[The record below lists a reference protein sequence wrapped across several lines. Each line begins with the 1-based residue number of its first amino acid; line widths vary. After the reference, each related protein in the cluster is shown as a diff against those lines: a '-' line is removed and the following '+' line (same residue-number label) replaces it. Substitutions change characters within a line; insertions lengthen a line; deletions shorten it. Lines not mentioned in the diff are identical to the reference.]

1 MIQQIMMIAMITLIV
16 AAAKKKQSR
25 WRQMTLTGGHPKGAT
40 DWLKPNTKSQPQTI
54 QIGTGEAFENDGWKI
69 PDFLEKK
76 MAQTFLII
84 FDRDPQKRPL
94 LIHQKSALMAVLLWL
109 REVSCAEHDEND
121 IESVTTDEPWELVF
135 KKGKKQFD
143 PYTMTANDISEGG
156 A

>member
-1 MIQQIMMIAMITLIV
+1 MMIAMITLIV

-40 DWLKPNTKSQPQTI
+40 DWLKPGTKVRPQTI
-54 QIGTGEAFENDGWKI
+54 QIGTGEEFENDGWKI
-69 PDFLEKK
+69 PDFLAEKMK
-76 MAQTFLII
+76 QVFVII
-84 FDRDPQKRPL
+84 FDADLQKRPL
-94 LIHQKSALMAVLLWL
+94 LINQKSAVMAVLLWL
-109 REVSCAEHDEND
+109 REITSTEHEENG
-121 IESVTTDEPWELVF
+121 IEIVTTDEPWELVF